1 MVCVLNSGWNPD
13 AKVDREID
21 LFKKSI
27 SPMEYKHMIYDFIK
41 KIHFSICKFDHV
53 KLPKIITRTDHNFMS
68 SRHTTIWQFML

>member
-41 KIHFSICKFDHV
+41 KNSFFNLQI
-53 KLPKIITRTDHNFMS
+53 
-68 SRHTTIWQFML
+68 